1 MYYCITHSSRKTRG
15 AEFGLLTHPGL
26 LLQED
31 AILSGSSATSGQQ
44 QLQQQQQQQRKD
56 DVIGCEPRYQ
66 SSVVNVF
73 ASFSVADVPNGRRHL
88 VGRDAMFDITDLVR
102 SELRVADPSVATLS
116 DHGGLGQGQGQGHG
130 DSLSNGVVV
139 VEGHNPGRT
148 EVQVCGVISFISR
161 TSGVVPCNLLIRI
174 N

>member
-1 MYYCITHSSRKTRG
+1 MTFIVYSSRKTRG

-31 AILSGSSATSGQQ
+31 AILSGSAATSGQPP
-44 QLQQQQQQQRKD
+44 QRKD

-66 SSVVNVF
+66 SSAVNVF

-102 SELRVADPSVATLS
+102 SELRVADPSVAALS
-116 DHGGLGQGQGQGHG
+116 DNGGQGQGQGQSNG
-130 DSLSNGVVV
+130 DSSSNGVVV

-148 EVQVCGVISFISR
+148 EVQV
-161 TSGVVPCNLLIRI
+161 
-174 N
+174 